1 MPGLAALLTLLSAY
15 TPAFICLACLT
26 TILERD
32 RAVVSDVVTE
42 HIRNGE
48 LEARNARECMN
59 CNRKAFAVRV
69 KPGPRLRGRSA

>member
-32 RAVVSDVVTE
+32 PSVVSDVVTE
-42 HIRNGE
+42 HIRNGD
-48 LEARNARECMN
+48 LEARDSRECMN

-69 KPGPRLRGRSA
+69 KPRPRLRSRTA